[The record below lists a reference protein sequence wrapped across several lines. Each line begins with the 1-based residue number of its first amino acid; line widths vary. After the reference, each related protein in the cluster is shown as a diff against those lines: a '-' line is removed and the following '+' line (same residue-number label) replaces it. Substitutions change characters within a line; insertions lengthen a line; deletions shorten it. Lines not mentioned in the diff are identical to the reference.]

1 MKKQNPFEKLSC
13 REHLRI
19 SARAIRLCFRLGK
32 QYTLCLIA
40 TSFLS
45 AVIGYIPVYFSA
57 KVIDALCN
65 RAPVEV
71 AVQYVVLTVGLVF
84 LVNLLNTYLSSVK
97 QVSQNAVYRS
107 EDWMWSEKAM
117 EMAYAST
124 EDPEIARQRHRIRK
138 ESQTGYNA
146 FFLFECV
153 DNFVSCTTRIV
164 ASVSLTISFF
174 VLPAIA
180 ILVKLALLF
189 SLALTLL
196 VTMKTATKTTGLD
209 QELWSACVDMNITME
224 EFIGYIAD
232 YSAGKDI
239 RLYGMSEDLADRYLR
254 LDASFYERDVKN
266 SYKKALW
273 AVPGTLLENLFRF
286 GVYGVLLYAA
296 FSGEI
301 TVGSI
306 AKYVTCI
313 MLLIGGVQGL
323 VKTLQVAVLNHTS
336 LKRYFAYFDIPNN
349 MYQGTLTV
357 EKRDDNDYTVEFRNV
372 SFRYPNTEVY
382 ALRNVNLQFKIGEK
396 LAVVGMNGSGKTTF
410 IKLLCRLYDPTEGEI
425 LLNGVDIRKYDYDEY
440 LSIFSVV
447 FQDFRLFP
455 FRLGEVVASGQD
467 YDREKVEEC
476 LEKANFGE
484 KFAKFPDGVDTYL
497 YKNYDCSGIEIS
509 GGEGQKIALA
519 RALYKDAPFIL
530 LDEPT
535 AALDP
540 ISEYEVYS
548 NFNAIA
554 GEKTAVYISHR
565 LASCRFCDKIA
576 VFDHGEIVQ
585 TGTHQRL
592 LADESGKYHELW
604 QAQAQYYVS
613 EETREGTC

>member
-1 MKKQNPFEKLSC
+1 MKKQRAFEKLPY

-40 TSFLS
+40 TAFLS

-57 KVIDALCN
+57 KVIDALCDH
-65 RAPVEV
+65 APIEV
-71 AVQYVVLTVGLVF
+71 AVKYVVLTVGLVF

-97 QVSQNAVYRS
+97 QVAWNACYRS
-107 EDWMWSEKAM
+107 EQWMWSEKAM

-138 ESQTGYNA
+138 ESQTGYNT
-146 FFLFECV
+146 FYLFRCV
-153 DNFVSCTTRIV
+153 ENFVSCATRIA
-164 ASVSLTISFF
+164 ASISLTVSFF
-174 VLPAIA
+174 ALPAIS
-180 ILVKLALLF
+180 IFVKFALLV
-189 SLALTLL
+189 SLAVTLL
-196 VTMKTATKTTGLD
+196 VSMKSTAKITGLD
-209 QELWSACVDMNITME
+209 QEMWSTAVDANITME
-224 EFIGYIAD
+224 EFIGYMED

-239 RLYGMSEDLADRYLR
+239 RLYGMQDDLADRYLQ
-254 LDASFYERDVKN
+254 LDAAFYERDVKY

-273 AVPGTLLENLFRF
+273 AIPGTLLENLFRF

-296 FSGEI
+296 FAGEI

-306 AKYVTCI
+306 AKYVACI
-313 MLLIGGVQGL
+313 MLLIGGVQSL
-323 VKTLQVAVLNHTS
+323 VKTLQVAVMNHTA

-349 MYQGTLTV
+349 MYQGSLTV

-372 SFRYPNTEVY
+372 SFKYPNTKAY
-382 ALRNVNLQFKIGEK
+382 ALRHVNLKFKIGEK
-396 LAVVGMNGSGKTTF
+396 LAVVGMNGSGKTTL

-455 FRLGEVVASGQD
+455 FRLGEVVASGRD
-467 YDREKVEEC
+467 YDREKVKEC

-484 KFAKFPDGVDTYL
+484 RLSRFSDGVDTYL
-497 YKNYDCSGIEIS
+497 YKNYDSSGIEIS

-519 RALYKDAPFIL
+519 RALYKGAPFIL

-540 ISEYEVYS
+540 VSEYEVYS

-576 VFDHGEIVQ
+576 VFDRGEIVQ
-585 TGTHQRL
+585 TGSHERL
-592 LADESGKYHELW
+592 LADKNGKYHELW
-604 QAQAQYYVS
+604 EAQAQYYVS
-613 EETREGTC
+613 GDGQ